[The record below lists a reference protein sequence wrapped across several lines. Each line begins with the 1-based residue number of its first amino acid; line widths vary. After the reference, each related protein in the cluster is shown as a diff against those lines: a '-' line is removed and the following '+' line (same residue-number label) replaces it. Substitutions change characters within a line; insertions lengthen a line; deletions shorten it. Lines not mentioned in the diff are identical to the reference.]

1 MEYMKNHKNFLLT
14 LKKEVGIEAV
24 ANKRKLEEEKPDD
37 VWNPKKWRWTK
48 PASQVGYKAL
58 TVREMFTDMKD
69 EVSESCV
76 KFVAIVKNILKK
88 DNLILKEM
96 MLLAD

>member
-1 MEYMKNHKNFLLT
+1 MEYMKNRKNFLLT

-48 PASQVGYKAL
+48 PASQP
-58 TVREMFTDMKD
+58 
-69 EVSESCV
+69 SW
-76 KFVAIVKNILKK
+76 I
-88 DNLILKEM
+88 
-96 MLLAD
+96 